1 LPYNVDKHVFPVQ
14 AETSDEFLSP
24 GDRWT
29 G

>member
-24 GDRWT
+24 GDR
-29 G
+29 